1 MGLMDVGGWFTISLD
16 MTRAR
21 HLKNFDFRRLP
32 KASDE
37 MDHNPISQK
46 FWHHKLQVDEPLLLT
61 SFILSMPLFFP
72 CLFDKFFFFGGS
84 FIGKSLTGSY
94 CLYVI
99 CKKKPPNRVRE
110 VGNLEELGSKR
121 ESADSLPQQ
130 CGVGWHQKAV
140 WKLGICDPTWRRRHG
155 GFVNVHEYLFQW
167 LF

>member
-1 MGLMDVGGWFTISLD
+1 MTPFGFAILCINMYYNMGLMDVGGWFTISLD

-99 CKKKPPNRVRE
+99 CKKKPPQIGSE
-110 VGNLEELGSKR
+110 KLET
-121 ESADSLPQQ
+121 
-130 CGVGWHQKAV
+130 
-140 WKLGICDPTWRRRHG
+140 WKILEMMVKTSTRSWINT
-155 GFVNVHEYLFQW
+155 
-167 LF
+167 